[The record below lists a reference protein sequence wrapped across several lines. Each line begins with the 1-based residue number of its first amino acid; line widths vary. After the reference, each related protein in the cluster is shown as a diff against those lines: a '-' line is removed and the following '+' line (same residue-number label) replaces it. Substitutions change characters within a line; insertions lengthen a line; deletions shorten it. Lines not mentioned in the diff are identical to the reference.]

1 MLEQSLATAFDSEV
15 QADAATSLPVG
26 FSLKQEKQSECYI
39 ATAI

>member
-1 MLEQSLATAFDSEV
+1 MLEQSLAIAFDSEG

-26 FSLKQEKQSECYI
+26 FPLKQEKQLKFDI